1 MDNDQGLNAS
11 VYEDISSKNLDFQ
24 KIVSSY
30 YVIDWFDFIDTDK
43 SETDD
48 LSILEL
54 EDNHLQENFDFK

>member
-30 YVIDWFDFIDTDK
+30 YVIDCFDFIDTDK